1 MVKTHVI
8 SQVTSQNRSDLLWSL
23 QPNFYSMRIFAIEL
37 NGGPS
42 KFRYYSFLVLRLA
55 MVSYI
60 FFSCYYVFIWSEWK
74 YDPTTTRFWCSVLR
88 RGTRFLS
95 AVLFQLALI
104 VITVWNWDSLRAKL
118 ETMEQF
124 INSHIHFP
132 TKLHRISMLLITVTL
147 IMVKS
152 YLFLFFFV
160 WISST
165 LISSSTF
172 FQEFPHVLDVYKQA
186 MLEGF
191 LISLSVIGNVM
202 GHLSECFLVNF
213 FVFLTCVAS
222 MSIQSIIQ
230 DVGKYL
236 PPTEIEAYE
245 RVARWKRN
253 YHSILGFIDEIDS
266 VFGPALLILITKQFI
281 MFVMWSFSIVISW
294 ARQESIYNYIVLII
308 TDIVLMAL
316 LILGS
321 QQMKNQASF
330 TSRESGKKT
339 FVNDIVHPPRVT
351 GFKFGQ
357 SVKRPSVS

>member
-152 YLFLFFFV
+152 YLFLFFFC
-160 WISST
+160 
-165 LISSSTF
+165 
-172 FQEFPHVLDVYKQA
+172 LD
-186 MLEGF
+186 F
-191 LISLSVIGNVM
+191 I
-202 GHLSECFLVNF
+202 NF
-213 FVFLTCVAS
+213 DF
-222 MSIQSIIQ
+222 IINIFS
-230 DVGKYL
+230 GI
-236 PPTEIEAYE
+236 PPC
-245 RVARWKRN
+245 
-253 YHSILGFIDEIDS
+253 
-266 VFGPALLILITKQFI
+266 
-281 MFVMWSFSIVISW
+281 SW
-294 ARQESIYNYIVLII
+294 CL
-308 TDIVLMAL
+308 
-316 LILGS
+316 
-321 QQMKNQASF
+321 
-330 TSRESGKKT
+330 
-339 FVNDIVHPPRVT
+339 
-351 GFKFGQ
+351 
-357 SVKRPSVS
+357 